1 MSLLVDMGNTR
12 LKWAVLENGAFMTG
26 QALLNTQLNQ
36 SVLLNAWQH
45 ITPPKQLLI
54 SCVTA
59 NQSLELVTAVAVTLW
74 SDIKISRVH
83 SQTHTFGITNAYTPP
98 EKLGVDRWL
107 ALVAARHSYALPA
120 CIVDCGTAITVD
132 LLDTDGQH
140 LGGFISAGI
149 TLMKKSLAHGTN
161 ALPFNT
167 SQHSLEPAKFTE
179 AAIYSGTLLA
189 AVGLI
194 EQVLAKQI
202 KPMSLI
208 LTGGDAA
215 LIAPHLSVT
224 PLINVDLVLRGLA
237 IVASTSNVTDDE
249 RN

>member
-1 MSLLVDMGNTR
+1 MSLLIDMGNTR
-12 LKWAVLENGAFMTG
+12 LKWAVLENGQLLTG

-36 SVLLNAWQH
+36 SLLLNAWQA
-45 ITPPKQLLI
+45 ITPPKQLVI
-54 SCVTA
+54 GCVTA
-59 NQSLELVTAVAVTLW
+59 NQSLDVVTAVAISLW
-74 SDIKISRVH
+74 SDIEISRVN
-83 SQTHTFGITNAYTPP
+83 SQAHTFGITNAYTPP

-132 LLDTDGQH
+132 LLNTDGQH
-140 LGGFISAGI
+140 LGGFISAGV
-149 TLMKKSLAHGTN
+149 TLMKKSLASGTN
-161 ALPFNT
+161 ALPFT
-167 SQHSLEPAKFTE
+167 ASQHSLEPAKFTE

-194 EQVLAKQI
+194 EQILTKQV

-224 PLINVDLVLRGLA
+224 PLIDADLVLRGLA
-237 IVASTSNVTDDE
+237 IVAQKGMP
-249 RN
+249 